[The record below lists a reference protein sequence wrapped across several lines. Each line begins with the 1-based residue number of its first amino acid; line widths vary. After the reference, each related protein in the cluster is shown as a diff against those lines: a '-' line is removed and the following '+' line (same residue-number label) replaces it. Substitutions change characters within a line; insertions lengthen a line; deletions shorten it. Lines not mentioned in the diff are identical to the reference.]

1 MTITLDVP
9 SELEGKLQKAAQS
22 RGTDV
27 ATFLLESLRQQ
38 LRPDVLSEA
47 EAELLQTINAPLS
60 PEARLRRDSLLAE
73 SERRELTAQERDS
86 LTESIDAVELANAAR
101 WQAIARLASL
111 RGRSLPEIAR
121 ELEIPLA

>member
-27 ATFLLESLRQQ
+27 ATFLLENLRQQ

-47 EAELLQTINAPLS
+47 EAELLQTINTPLS
-60 PEARLRRDSLLAE
+60 PEARLQRDSLLAD
-73 SERRELTAQERDS
+73 SERRELTAPEQAS
-86 LTESIDAVELANAAR
+86 LAEAIDAVELANAAR
-101 WQAIARLASL
+101 WQAIAQLASL